1 MVLTA
6 KPRRYKMATQ
16 SRENLVL
23 QFADYL
29 AGATFRTKEWHE
41 KLIQERENE
50 DPEITRQRKEWRRKI
65 HAEALERNEMVWQ
78 VLVRHRREQAEK
90 EQRETQTEPQ
100 S

>member
-1 MVLTA
+1 MT
-6 KPRRYKMATQ
+6 TQ

-29 AGATFRTKEWHE
+29 AGATFRSKEWHE
-41 KLIQERENE
+41 KRIQELKNE
-50 DPEITRQRKEWRRKI
+50 DPEITRQRKEWRSKI
-65 HAEALERNEMVWQ
+65 LAEALERGEMAWQ
-78 VLVRHRREQAEK
+78 VIERHRREQAEK